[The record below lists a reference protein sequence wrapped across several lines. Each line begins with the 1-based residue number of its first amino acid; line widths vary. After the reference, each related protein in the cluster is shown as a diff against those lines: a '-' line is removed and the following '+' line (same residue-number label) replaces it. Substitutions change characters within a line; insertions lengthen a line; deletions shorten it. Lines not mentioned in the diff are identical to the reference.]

1 MSLVDNQGGTLYLLT
16 NRDAPNGRL
25 VTVDAANPGPARWRD
40 LIPERQQVLTV
51 HSGSGYLF
59 AEYMVD
65 ATARVEQFDYE
76 GKRVREVALPG
87 LGSVSGFNGKHDDPA
102 LYFGFEHYAQPPTL
116 YRFEPKSGAIS
127 LYRASAAPFKPE
139 DYVSEQ
145 RFYQSKD
152 GAGCRSSSA
161 TARG

>member
-1 MSLVDNQGGTLYLLT
+1 M
-16 NRDAPNGRL
+16 
-25 VTVDAANPGPARWRD
+25 
-40 LIPERQQVLTV
+40 
-51 HSGSGYLF
+51 HSGSCYLF

-102 LYFGFEHYAQPPTL
+102 LYFGFENYAQPPTL
-116 YRFEPKSGAIS
+116 YRFEPK
-127 LYRASAAPFKPE
+127 AAPSASIAPRRRR
-139 DYVSEQ
+139 SSQ
-145 RFYQSKD
+145 RITSPSS
-152 GAGCRSSSA
+152 ASTRATAPGCRSSSA